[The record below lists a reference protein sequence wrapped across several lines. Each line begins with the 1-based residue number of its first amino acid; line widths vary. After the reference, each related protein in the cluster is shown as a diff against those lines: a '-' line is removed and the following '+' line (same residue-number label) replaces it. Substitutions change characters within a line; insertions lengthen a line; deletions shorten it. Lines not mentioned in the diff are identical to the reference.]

1 MSANAPLQVTKA
13 SGEMVPF
20 SVEKLASSLH
30 RAGATREV
38 SEAIANE
45 VLPKLRS
52 GISTKKLYRLA
63 FSLLHHRSQHLAARY
78 RLKQAIL
85 DLGPSGFPFERF
97 IARILE
103 HDGYRTKV
111 GAVVQG
117 KCVKHEIDVTAD
129 LGDQRFMVECK
140 YHNQPGRIC
149 DVKVPLYIHAR
160 FQDVEQHVRSI
171 PGNGVHF
178 DQGWLVTNTRFTG
191 DAMRYGQCAGL
202 LMISWDYPAKGSLKD
217 RIDRSG
223 LYPITCLS
231 SLTKAEK
238 ERLLE
243 LGIVLCRDIVED
255 PRTLRRADVR
265 PQRIGAV
272 LKEGTDLCAQLE
284 LRRKK

>member
-1 MSANAPLQVTKA
+1 MVGRAPLQVTKS

-20 SVEKLASSLH
+20 SIEKLCASLQ
-30 RAGATREV
+30 RAGASREL
-38 SEAIANE
+38 SETIANK

-52 GISTKKLYRLA
+52 GVSTKKVYRFA
-63 FSLLHHRSQHLAARY
+63 FSLLHQRSQHLAARY

-117 KCVKHEIDVTAD
+117 RCVRHEIDVTAD
-129 LGDQRFMVECK
+129 RSDQRFMVECK

-160 FQDVEQHVRSI
+160 FQDVEQQGRSI
-171 PGNGVHF
+171 PGQGVHF
-178 DQGWLVTNTRFTG
+178 DQGWLVTNTRFSV
-191 DAMRYGQCAGL
+191 DALRFGQCAGL
-202 LMISWDYPAKGSLKD
+202 VMISWDYPTKGSLKD

-223 LYPITCLS
+223 LYPITCLG

-238 ERLLE
+238 GRLLE
-243 LGIVLCRDIVED
+243 LGVVLCKDIVED
-255 PRTLRRADVR
+255 PRSLSKADVR
-265 PQRIGAV
+265 PQRIAAV
-272 LKEGTDLCAQLE
+272 LKEGAELCASLE
-284 LRRKK
+284 MRQKE